1 MHGSNSC
8 HAQFTTI
15 TSYIIAFT
23 HTERQPTRA
32 FFPLRHEVTRVM
44 KVREGAAW
52 VAFAHR
58 TRRNTHSPPTMRASF
73 PRNEEVGI
81 SRILSTTD
89 VRLRWFDSIPNSHA
103 SGRRCPGPIKTPC
116 SGVSVRVSFSDNMR
130 TRSSTLG
137 STSALASIV

>member
-1 MHGSNSC
+1 MGGFFASYAKENPLS
-8 HAQFTTI
+8 TI
-15 TSYIIAFT
+15 
-23 HTERQPTRA
+23 
-32 FFPLRHEVTRVM
+32 
-44 KVREGAAW
+44 
-52 VAFAHR
+52 
-58 TRRNTHSPPTMRASF
+58 SPPTMRASF

-89 VRLRWFDSIPNSHA
+89 VRMCWFDSIPNSHA
-103 SGRRCPGPIKTPC
+103 SGRRYPGPIKTPC